1 MNQSFLVDE
10 LTKFFFPEKKNEASW
25 SGIWREFS
33 SVRHYCCTVDGFQ
46 KSSAPTCRHFVI
58 DFSPPS
64 WARKDCQLLDRKM
77 SSAQVDLIFCD
88 TRVKKKGLDAVV
100 QRSWPDETKPTCQS
114 FLVSSLAE
122 IHTNFWEAACMSLV
136 LPGIPVHT
144 SAISR
149 LRFGMNSTSQ
159 QFVEIFQGSAPS
171 MWWHLK

>member
-10 LTKFFFPEKKNEASW
+10 LTNFFFPKRNIILRQVEVVFDVNFPVFVT
-25 SGIWREFS
+25 G
-33 SVRHYCCTVDGFQ
+33 TVDGFQ

-100 QRSWPDETKPTCQS
+100 QRS
-114 FLVSSLAE
+114 
-122 IHTNFWEAACMSLV
+122 
-136 LPGIPVHT
+136 
-144 SAISR
+144 
-149 LRFGMNSTSQ
+149 
-159 QFVEIFQGSAPS
+159 
-171 MWWHLK
+171 